1 MKVKIVSSTQIV
13 RAGHRLNSKSFMSGD
28 AESADD
34 SGQAGGEK
42 LPPGQF
48 GEDLS
53 HGTEKPG
60 MDEAKD
66 GASVP
71 DGTGKRKKA
80 G

>member
-1 MKVKIVSSTQIV
+1 MKVKIISSTQIV

-34 SGQAGGEK
+34 SGQAGGESS
-42 LPPGQF
+42 GQF